1 MVERFWRR
9 VLATRSLYR
18 AAEIQTLKTAQS
30 FGWRLKLIALCLG
43 WLGLIS
49 LEGQVRA
56 QDKSKKI
63 RFTYP
68 TESIAVL
75 PLFAAVKWKTFEDN
89 DLQVEI
95 IQARSQVAN
104 AALASGEIGYFAGV
118 GPASI
123 SATLRG
129 LQSRAVWFASDE
141 IIYLLLARPEF
152 TNIRDL
158 RNKKIGITG
167 LGGTAHVALQIALE
181 AVHENPKNFL
191 YVSITAA
198 QLFAALES
206 GVIDAGLF
214 SPPYDF
220 YAKKKGFRE
229 VLNAGTHARMPFGGL
244 TVMTSTIRSRAD
256 ELKKVIRAL
265 QMAKQEMLK
274 SKERTIALISSFL
287 KVDRDAAEN
296 TYAVYG
302 KTVSGSGVPTRDGID
317 QIMKSLRLAGQ
328 FTDRK
333 VGFEE
338 VADDRIAKEV
348 AKELGYKNN

>member
-1 MVERFWRR
+1 MPIWRSISFILALFVLLCVAETLCAQERFKKVR
-9 VLATRSLYR
+9 V
-18 AAEIQTLKTAQS
+18 
-30 FGWRLKLIALCLG
+30 
-43 WLGLIS
+43 
-49 LEGQVRA
+49 
-56 QDKSKKI
+56 
-63 RFTYP
+63 TYP

-75 PLFAAVKWKTFEDN
+75 PLFAAYRWKTFEDN
-89 DLQVEI
+89 DLQAEI

-118 GPASI
+118 GPASV

-152 TNIRDL
+152 GNIRDL
-158 RNKKIGITG
+158 RQKKIGITG

-181 AVHENPKNFL
+181 AVRENPKNFL

-198 QLFAALES
+198 QLMAALET
-206 GVIDAGLF
+206 GVIDAALM

-229 VLNAGTHARMPFGGL
+229 VLNAGSYARMPFGGL
-244 TVMTSTIRSRAD
+244 TVMISTLRNRAD
-256 ELKKVIRAL
+256 EVKKVIRAM
-265 QMAKQEMLK
+265 QVAKQEMLK
-274 SKERTIALISSFL
+274 SKEKTVALISNFL
-287 KVDRDAAEN
+287 KVDRDAAES
-296 TYAVYG
+296 TFAVYG

-317 QIMKSLRLAGQ
+317 QIMKSLQLAGQ

-333 VGFEE
+333 VAFDE

-348 AKELGYKNN
+348 AKELGYKLN

>member
-1 MVERFWRR
+1 MSSSKFILFFPAL
-9 VLATRSLYR
+9 LASFYLESSLH
-18 AAEIQTLKTAQS
+18 AQEK
-30 FGWRLKLIALCLG
+30 F
-43 WLGLIS
+43 
-49 LEGQVRA
+49 
-56 QDKSKKI
+56 KKI

-75 PLFAAVKWKTFEDN
+75 PLFAAHRWKTFEDN

-118 GPASI
+118 GPASV
-123 SATLRG
+123 SATLSG

-152 TNIRDL
+152 SNIRDL
-158 RNKKIGITG
+158 DNKKIGITG

-198 QLFAALES
+198 QFLAALET
-206 GVIDAGLF
+206 GVIDAALL

-229 VLNAGTHARMPFGGL
+229 VLNAGPMRGCLSVA
-244 TVMTSTIRSRAD
+244 SR
-256 ELKKVIRAL
+256 
-265 QMAKQEMLK
+265 
-274 SKERTIALISSFL
+274 
-287 KVDRDAAEN
+287 
-296 TYAVYG
+296 
-302 KTVSGSGVPTRDGID
+302 
-317 QIMKSLRLAGQ
+317 
-328 FTDRK
+328 
-333 VGFEE
+333 
-338 VADDRIAKEV
+338 
-348 AKELGYKNN
+348 

>member
-1 MVERFWRR
+1 MKAAKSLTVVVMLSLVIFAGVSHAQER
-9 VLATRSLYR
+9 L
-18 AAEIQTLKTAQS
+18 
-30 FGWRLKLIALCLG
+30 
-43 WLGLIS
+43 
-49 LEGQVRA
+49 
-56 QDKSKKI
+56 KKI
-63 RFTYP
+63 RITYP

-75 PLFAAVKWKTFEDN
+75 PLFAAYRWKTFEDN
-89 DLQVEI
+89 DLQAEI

-118 GPASI
+118 GPASV

-152 TNIRDL
+152 SNIQNL
-158 RNKKIGITG
+158 RQKKIGITG
-167 LGGTAHVALQIALE
+167 LGGTAHVALQIAFE
-181 AVHENPKNFL
+181 AVRENPKNFL

-198 QLFAALES
+198 QLMAALES
-206 GVIDAGLF
+206 GVIDAALM

-229 VLNAGTHARMPFGGL
+229 VLNVGSYARMPFGGL
-244 TVMTSTIRSRAD
+244 TVMLSTLRSRA
-256 ELKKVIRAL
+256 EEVKKVMRAM
-265 QMAKQEMLK
+265 QVAKQEMLK
-274 SKERTIALISSFL
+274 SREKTVGLISSFL

-302 KTVSGSGVPTRDGID
+302 KTVSGSGVPSHDGID
-317 QIMKSLRLAGQ
+317 QIMKSLQMAGQ

-333 VGFEE
+333 IAFEE
-338 VADDRIAKEV
+338 VADDRLAKEV
-348 AKELGYKNN
+348 AKELGYKIN

>member
-1 MVERFWRR
+1 MWTKKI
-9 VLATRSLYR
+9 LAIVVALT
-18 AAEIQTLKTAQS
+18 ETLILVKQPSAQE
-30 FGWRLKLIALCLG
+30 KL
-43 WLGLIS
+43 
-49 LEGQVRA
+49 
-56 QDKSKKI
+56 KKI
-63 RFTYP
+63 RITYP

-75 PLFAAVKWKTFEDN
+75 PLFAAVRWKTFEEN
-89 DLQVEI
+89 DLQAEI

-118 GPASI
+118 GPASV

-152 TNIRDL
+152 GNVRDL

-181 AVHENPKNFL
+181 AVGENPKNFL
-191 YVSITAA
+191 FISITAA
-198 QLFAALES
+198 QLMAALES
-206 GVIDAGLF
+206 GAIDAALF

-220 YAKKKGFRE
+220 YAKKRGSRE
-229 VLNAGTHARMPFGGL
+229 VLNAGSYARMPFGGL
-244 TVMTSTIRSRAD
+244 TVMISTLRNRSD
-256 ELKKVIRAL
+256 ELKKVIRAM
-265 QMAKQEMLK
+265 QVAKQEMLK
-274 SKERTIALISSFL
+274 SKERTVALISSFL
-287 KVDRDAAEN
+287 KVDRDAAES

-317 QIMKSLRLAGQ
+317 QIIKSLQLAGQ

-333 VGFEE
+333 VTFEE

-348 AKELGYKNN
+348 AKELGYKSN

>member
-1 MVERFWRR
+1 MEIKRIV
-9 VLATRSLYR
+9 VIIVALIGSL
-18 AAEIQTLKTAQS
+18 ILVSQS
-30 FGWRLKLIALCLG
+30 
-43 WLGLIS
+43 
-49 LEGQVRA
+49 RA
-56 QDKSKKI
+56 QERLKKI
-63 RFTYP
+63 RITYP

-75 PLFAAVKWKTFEDN
+75 PLFAAYRWKTFEDN
-89 DLQVEI
+89 DLQAEI

-118 GPASI
+118 GPASV

-152 TNIRDL
+152 SNIRDL
-158 RNKKIGITG
+158 RQKKIGITG

-181 AVHENPKNFL
+181 AVRENPKNFL

-198 QLFAALES
+198 QLMAALET
-206 GVIDAGLF
+206 GVIDAALM

-229 VLNAGTHARMPFGGL
+229 VLNAGTYARMPFGGL
-244 TVMTSTIRSRAD
+244 TVMIATLRNRAD
-256 ELKKVIRAL
+256 ELKKVIRAM
-265 QMAKQEMLK
+265 QVAKEMLK
-274 SKERTIALISSFL
+274 SKERTVALISNFL

-317 QIMKSLRLAGQ
+317 QIMKSLQMAGQ

-333 VGFEE
+333 VTFE
-338 VADDRIAKEV
+338 EV
-348 AKELGYKNN
+348 AKELGYKIN

>member
-1 MVERFWRR
+1 MRNWKVTSSL
-9 VLATRSLYR
+9 LALVALISFGESLY
-18 AAEIQTLKTAQS
+18 AQE
-30 FGWRLKLIALCLG
+30 KL
-43 WLGLIS
+43 
-49 LEGQVRA
+49 
-56 QDKSKKI
+56 KKI
-63 RFTYP
+63 RITYP

-89 DLQVEI
+89 DLQAEI

-118 GPASI
+118 GPASV

-152 TNIRDL
+152 ANVRDL

-181 AVHENPKNFL
+181 AVGENPKNFL
-191 YVSITAA
+191 YISITAA
-198 QLFAALES
+198 QTMAALET
-206 GVIDAGLF
+206 GVIDAALM

-220 YAKKKGFRE
+220 YAKKRGSRE
-229 VLNAGTHARMPFGGL
+229 ILNAGSYARMPFGGL
-244 TVMTSTIRSRAD
+244 TVMISTLRNRSD
-256 ELKKVIRAL
+256 ELKKVIRAM
-265 QMAKQEMLK
+265 QVAKQEMLK
-274 SKERTIALISSFL
+274 SKERTVALISSFL
-287 KVDRDAAEN
+287 KVDRDASES

-302 KTVSGSGVPTRDGID
+302 KTVSGSGVPSRDGID
-317 QIMKSLRLAGQ
+317 QIIKSLQMAGQ
-328 FTDRK
+328 FIDRK
-333 VGFEE
+333 VTFEE

-348 AKELGYKNN
+348 AKELGYKIN

>member
-1 MVERFWRR
+1 MEIKRIV
-9 VLATRSLYR
+9 VIIVALIGSL
-18 AAEIQTLKTAQS
+18 ILVSQS
-30 FGWRLKLIALCLG
+30 
-43 WLGLIS
+43 
-49 LEGQVRA
+49 RA
-56 QDKSKKI
+56 QERLKKI
-63 RFTYP
+63 RITYP

-75 PLFAAVKWKTFEDN
+75 PLFAAYRWKTFEDN
-89 DLQVEI
+89 DLQAEI

-118 GPASI
+118 GPASV

-152 TNIRDL
+152 SNIRDL
-158 RNKKIGITG
+158 RQKKIGITG

-181 AVHENPKNFL
+181 AVRENPKNFL

-198 QLFAALES
+198 QLMAALET
-206 GVIDAGLF
+206 GVIDAALM

-220 YAKKKGFRE
+220 YARKKGFRE
-229 VLNAGTHARMPFGGL
+229 VLNAGTYARMPFGGL
-244 TVMTSTIRSRAD
+244 TVMIATLRNRAD
-256 ELKKVIRAL
+256 ELKKVMRAM
-265 QMAKQEMLK
+265 QVAKQDMLK
-274 SKERTIALISSFL
+274 SKERTVALISNFL

-302 KTVSGSGVPTRDGID
+302 KTVSGSGVPSHDGID
-317 QIMKSLRLAGQ
+317 QIMKSLQLAGQ

-333 VGFEE
+333 VSFEE

-348 AKELGYKNN
+348 AKELGYKIN

>member
-1 MVERFWRR
+1 MHRF
-9 VLATRSLYR
+9 
-18 AAEIQTLKTAQS
+18 ITLVGLCGLLVVAS
-30 FGWRLKLIALCLG
+30 F
-43 WLGLIS
+43 S
-49 LEGQVRA
+49 SA
-56 QDKSKKI
+56 QDKLKKI

-118 GPASI
+118 EPASV

-152 TNIRDL
+152 TTVRDL

-206 GVIDAGLF
+206 GVIDAALF

-229 VLNAGTHARMPFGGL
+229 VLNAGTYARMPFGGL
-244 TVMTSTIRSRAD
+244 TVMASTIRSRSD
-256 ELKKVIRAL
+256 ELKKVIRAM
-265 QMAKQEMLK
+265 QAAN
-274 SKERTIALISSFL
+274 RRCSSP
-287 KVDRDAAEN
+287 KKR
-296 TYAVYG
+296 
-302 KTVSGSGVPTRDGID
+302 P
-317 QIMKSLRLAGQ
+317 LRWFPA
-328 FTDRK
+328 F
-333 VGFEE
+333 
-338 VADDRIAKEV
+338 
-348 AKELGYKNN
+348 